1 MQQMA
6 APGAAQAAIARHMA
20 QTNTEQAASRALLWG
35 LLSPIFFCLPF
46 PSVLAVMAFSRAQRA
61 ARAGG
66 VELPTRARVGLAF
79 GVASGLGFVAAFIAV
94 CISVHNDS
102 VRIDA
107 RKAELAQV
115 VARHGNSPV
124 LDHELACA
132 LAEISL
138 LSDGFAGET
147 STGSFHDLECAGALH
162 VSKDRAELDDF
173 KLRTSSTGA
182 PVTATICLKHG
193 DRWFVERTGLTS
205 CELAR

>member
-20 QTNTEQAASRALLWG
+20 QTSTEQAASRALLWG
-35 LLSPIFFCLPF
+35 LLSPIFVCLPF

-66 VELPTRARVGLAF
+66 VELPTRARVGLALG
-79 GVASGLGFVAAFIAV
+79 GVSGLGFVAAFIAV

-102 VRIDA
+102 VRVDA
-107 RKAELAQV
+107 RKSELAEV

-138 LSDGFAGET
+138 LNDGFAGQT
-147 STGSFHDLECAGALH
+147 DTGSFRDLECAGALH
-162 VSKDRAELDDF
+162 VVKERAELDDF
-173 KLRTSSTGA
+173 KLRTSSTA
-182 PVTATICLKHG
+182 AAATATICLKHG
-193 DRWFVERTGLTS
+193 DRWFVERTGVTS